1 MGDRLDFCATIQ
13 KKFGIMTILTF
24 FFALLFLAPT
34 TENVVTTSDTFET
47 TKDSGTKN
55 GNKDYII
62 VEEINP

>member
-1 MGDRLDFCATIQ
+1 
-13 KKFGIMTILTF
+13 MTILTF